1 MPPAAAGLVVEVFPR
16 MQVQLRSPWVFAAA
30 IAIAVAGLTH
40 PAAAATSSAGAISL
54 TFGPSTRGE
63 AMGGLYLAEANDYAA
78 RWSNPGGLAFVEQPV
93 VGTMF
98 TQLVPGLASDVYYF
112 FGGWVLPTKSIGTL
126 QFDMT
131 YLSYGQSEATAD
143 DNTSLGTFSSY
154 ELSPSVSLGF
164 KFLPNLG
171 LGVSAK
177 YVRIDL
183 APASVLPDF
192 AGSGSGTGTTWAFD
206 LGSQYRANKFRLG
219 TVLSNLGPN
228 IAFIDDQQS
237 DPLPTTLR
245 VGGMY
250 DIFSDDVS
258 QLRAG
263 YEFEQALPSLEVIG
277 KPVHH
282 VGAEFVYSNTFA
294 LRAGWVVDK
303 DGAIEGLA
311 GGFGVTFRNATFEYA
326 TVPQAAE
333 LDRPNRFALWLRY

>member
-1 MPPAAAGLVVEVFPR
+1 MSL
-16 MQVQLRSPWVFAAA
+16 QLRSRWVFAAA
-30 IAIAVAGLTH
+30 IGLAATSSFR

-78 RWSNPGGLAFVEQPV
+78 RWSNPGGLAFVERGV

-98 TQLVPGLASDVYYF
+98 SKLVPGLADDVYYF

-154 ELSPSVSLGF
+154 ELSPAVSLGF

-171 LGVSAK
+171 MGVTAK

-206 LGSQYRANKFRLG
+206 LGSQYRPITNLRLG
-219 TVLSNLGPN
+219 AVLSNLGPK
-228 IAFIDDQQS
+228 ITFIDDEQS

-245 VGGMY
+245 IGGMY
-250 DIFSDDVS
+250 DILSDEVS

-263 YEFEQALPSLEVIG
+263 YEFEQSLPNLEIIG

-282 VGAEFVYSNTFA
+282 IGSEFVYSNTFA
-294 LRAGWVVDK
+294 LRAGYVIDK
-303 DGAIEGLA
+303 DGAIEGFA
-311 GGFGVTFRNATFEYA
+311 AGFGVTWSSATFEYA
-326 TVPQAAE
+326 NVPQAAE
-333 LDRPNRFALWLRY
+333 LDRPHRFALWLRY